1 MPADPMKRHVRL
13 RDLDTLLAVV
23 QAGGMRKAALQLHL
37 SQPAVSKAVRS
48 LEEALGVSLLERG
61 KRGVE
66 PTKFGLALTHRTMA
80 AFDELRQAVRDI
92 EHLADPQGG
101 ELRFGAMETMNAGVV
116 ATVVERMS
124 RTYAR
129 VRFHMQP
136 GNSRHLIDHFL
147 HERSIEFAVVR
158 PASMPLPTGTV
169 GEKLFVDQFLVV
181 VSAEH
186 RHAKRR
192 RITLAEL
199 KDESWITSDPE
210 ADARSPLGRAFE
222 AAGVEMPI
230 PRLRSD
236 SINLRLRLLAT
247 GRWVTLMP
255 RSVLHFM
262 PRSSLLRA
270 LPIELPTWE
279 VPNMIVTNRDRVLSP
294 LAQTFLT
301 TLREVA
307 QSINR

>member
-1 MPADPMKRHVRL
+1 
-13 RDLDTLLAVV
+13 
-23 QAGGMRKAALQLHL
+23 
-37 SQPAVSKAVRS
+37 
-48 LEEALGVSLLERG
+48 
-61 KRGVE
+61 
-66 PTKFGLALTHRTMA
+66 
-80 AFDELRQAVRDI
+80 
-92 EHLADPQGG
+92 
-101 ELRFGAMETMNAGVV
+101 
-116 ATVVERMS
+116 
-124 RTYAR
+124 
-129 VRFHMQP
+129 
-136 GNSRHLIDHFL
+136 
-147 HERSIEFAVVR
+147 
-158 PASMPLPTGTV
+158 
-169 GEKLFVDQFLVV
+169 
-181 VSAEH
+181 
-186 RHAKRR
+186 
-192 RITLAEL
+192 
-199 KDESWITSDPE
+199 
-210 ADARSPLGRAFE
+210 
-222 AAGVEMPI
+222 MPI